1 MSPAMELLRNN
12 VISDTAQI
20 DAAIAELAETWNRHD
35 GLAYAA
41 VFADDADFVNVLGMR
56 SHGRAEIAERHV
68 HLLQTIMRKSVL
80 HILHHSVRFLTET
93 IALAHVKWEEEG
105 PRLRPPGTFAKFVR
119 GCSRWSFR
127 KSPRVGRSPALTTQ
141 ISLNWPEN

>member
-105 PRLRPPGTFAKFVR
+105 HEAPPA
-119 GCSRWSFR
+119 WNFR
-127 KSPRVGRSPALTTQ
+127 KVRQGVL
-141 ISLNWPEN
+141 SLVFQKQSEGWKIAGAHNTDLIEMS